1 MPSECQQTNCQNRTL
16 EAMRIQA
23 MFTKRYGQGERIFFG
38 LHGWS
43 GDHSTFAP
51 LARFLPSDAM
61 IVSPDLP
68 GYGQSRPPHEWTLEA
83 LAEEL
88 TGEIEKLDAPVTL
101 LGNCSGALLGLSAM
115 ELRPRLAERINRM
128 VMIDPFAYLP
138 MYFKLFVT
146 PPFGKY
152 AYLSTFANPVGR
164 WITNLSLKSHRTE
177 ETDLTGAFR
186 RVDHQVSYR
195 YLELL
200 TGIDGIQRWAGL
212 HKPVDIVFGERSF
225 GAIKKSV
232 GIWKGIWPQARA
244 FELAGAGHLPIL
256 EATEAL
262 SRIVFQEKRNKL

>member
-1 MPSECQQTNCQNRTL
+1 
-16 EAMRIQA
+16 
-23 MFTKRYGQGERIFFG
+23 
-38 LHGWS
+38 
-43 GDHSTFAP
+43 
-51 LARFLPSDAM
+51 M

-68 GYGQSRPPHEWTLEA
+68 GYGQSPLPREWSLEG
-83 LAEEL
+83 LAKEL
-88 TGEIEKLDAPVTL
+88 AGEIEKLDAPVTL
-101 LGNCSGALLGLSAM
+101 IGNCSGALLGLSAM
-115 ELRPRLAERINRM
+115 ELRPRLVERINRM

-164 WITNLSLKSHRTE
+164 WIANLSLKSHRTE
-177 ETDLTGAFR
+177 ETDLTGSFR
-186 RVDHQVSYR
+186 RVDHGVSYR

-200 TGIDGIQRWAGL
+200 AGIDGIQRWAGID
-212 HKPVDIVFGERSF
+212 KPVEIVCGERSF

-232 GIWKGIWPQARA
+232 GMWKAIWPQARA

-262 SRIVFQEKRNKL
+262 SRIVFEESTTKPTKL

>member
-1 MPSECQQTNCQNRTL
+1 
-16 EAMRIQA
+16 
-23 MFTKRYGQGERIFFG
+23 MFVQHYGQGERIFFG

-43 GDHSTFAP
+43 GNHATFAP
-51 LARFLPSDAM
+51 LARFLPADAM

-68 GYGQSRPPHEWTLEA
+68 GYGQSPPPRAWTLEM
-83 LAEEL
+83 LAKEL
-88 TGEIEKLDAPVTL
+88 AGEIEKLNAPVTL
-101 LGNCSGALLGLSAM
+101 IGNCSGALLGLSAM
-115 ELRPRLAERINRM
+115 ELLPPLAQRINRL

-138 MYFKLFVT
+138 VYFKLFVT

-177 ETDLTGAFR
+177 ETDLTGSFR
-186 RVDHQVSYR
+186 RVDHHVSYR

-200 TGIDGIQRWAGL
+200 AGIDGIQRWAGL

-225 GAIKKSV
+225 GAIKTSV
-232 GIWKGIWPQARA
+232 GMWKGIWPQSRA
-244 FELAGAGHLPIL
+244 FELPGAGHLPIL

-262 SRIVFQEKRNKL
+262 SRIVFQEPITKPNKL